1 MNYRPIWT
9 ISDTEVGRNSQ
20 VFRTKKEA
28 LESAKARF
36 NVWTIPTDFGV
47 EPTDERVTYER
58 IEGIDYAMQTI
69 GTNPDEA
76 EEISRLM
83 QRYHYLQ
90 SIDEENIDEENTYE

>member
-36 NVWTIPTDFGV
+36 NVWTMPIGFGV
-47 EPTDERVTYER
+47 ETTEDEVTYER
-58 IEGIDYAMQTI
+58 IEGVDH
-69 GTNPDEA
+69 
-76 EEISRLM
+76 RLC
-83 QRYHYLQ
+83 
-90 SIDEENIDEENTYE
+90 TT